1 MILRFIKNK
10 FVPEFK
16 TTIGVEYA
24 SKKVKIENKS
34 ILLQI
39 WDTSGSEQ
47 YRSVTKTYYKSA
59 SGAFLVFDISRKDT
73 FDGLNKWLIDL
84 RNTID
89 DNSPILLVGNKSDLG
104 EFREVTILEAVDY
117 AQKNDLA
124 YIETSALEDSNIE
137 EAFQNI
143 SSGI

>member
-1 MILRFIKNK
+1 MRFIQNK

-24 SKKVKIENKS
+24 FKKVNIENKS